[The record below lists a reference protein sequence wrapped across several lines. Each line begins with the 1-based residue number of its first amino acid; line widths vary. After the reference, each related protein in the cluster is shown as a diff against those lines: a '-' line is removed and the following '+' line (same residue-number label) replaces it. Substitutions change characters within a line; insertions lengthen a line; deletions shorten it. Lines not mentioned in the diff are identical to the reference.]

1 MDLESNSNSG
11 DIYDKEPIKICNQLS
26 SYLMAGKKVE
36 PPSLQQRE
44 TNGTSND
51 EIETQNG
58 I

>member
-1 MDLESNSNSG
+1 MDLESNIRSG
-11 DIYDKEPIKICNQLS
+11 DIYDKETIKICNQLS
-26 SYLMAGKKVE
+26 SLFIAGKKVE

-44 TNGTSND
+44 TDGTSND

>member
-1 MDLESNSNSG
+1 M
-11 DIYDKEPIKICNQLS
+11 IKKLLKFCNQLS
-26 SYLMAGKKVE
+26 SLFMADKKVE

-58 I
+58 M

>member
-11 DIYDKEPIKICNQLS
+11 DIYDKETIKICNQLS
-26 SYLMAGKKVE
+26 SLFMAGKKVE

-51 EIETQNG
+51 EIEAQNG

>member
-1 MDLESNSNSG
+1 MYLKINIRSG
-11 DIYDKEPIKICNQLS
+11 DIYDKETIKICNQLS
-26 SYLMAGKKVE
+26 SLFMAGKEVD

-44 TNGTSND
+44 TNGTFND

>member
-1 MDLESNSNSG
+1 MYLKSNIRSG
-11 DIYDKEPIKICNQLS
+11 DIYDKETIKICSQRSGLF
-26 SYLMAGKKVE
+26 MAGKKVE

>member
-1 MDLESNSNSG
+1 MHLESNIGSG
-11 DIYDKEPIKICNQLS
+11 DIYDKETIKICNQLS
-26 SYLMAGKKVE
+26 SLFMAGKKVE

>member
-1 MDLESNSNSG
+1 MCLG
-11 DIYDKEPIKICNQLS
+11 DIYDKETIKICNQLS
-26 SYLMAGKKVE
+26 SLFMAGKKVE

>member
-1 MDLESNSNSG
+1 MDLESNIRSG
-11 DIYDKEPIKICNQLS
+11 DIYDKETIKICNQLS
-26 SYLMAGKKVE
+26 SLFIAGKKVE

>member
-1 MDLESNSNSG
+1 MDLESNIRSG
-11 DIYDKEPIKICNQLS
+11 DIYDKATIKICNQLS
-26 SYLMAGKKVE
+26 SLFMAGKKVE
-36 PPSLQQRE
+36 HPSLQQRE

>member
-1 MDLESNSNSG
+1 MYLKGNIRSG
-11 DIYDKEPIKICNQLS
+11 DIYDKETIKIYNQLS
-26 SYLMAGKKVE
+26 SHFMAGKKVV
-36 PPSLQQRE
+36 PLSLQQRE

>member
-1 MDLESNSNSG
+1 MDLESNISSG
-11 DIYDKEPIKICNQLS
+11 DLYDKETIKICSQLS
-26 SYLMAGKKVE
+26 SLFMAGKKVE

>member
-1 MDLESNSNSG
+1 MYLKNNIRSG
-11 DIYDKEPIKICNQLS
+11 DIYDKETIKICNQLS
-26 SYLMAGKKVE
+26 SLFMAGKKVE
-36 PPSLQQRE
+36 PPSQQQRE